1 MSYSID
7 TKVRLPQGN
16 TKFIPFALSTD
27 DVSSIDIELD
37 DATILWKLQDTRTRE
52 EVLSLDNEAV
62 SIRNRD
68 DANAKFE
75 IHLEPDATKE
85 IQPSDYREV
94 LTIVDSGGNRTTWT
108 GNTVIILEDG

>member
-7 TKVRLPQGN
+7 TKVRVPQGN
-16 TKFIPFALSTD
+16 TKFIPFSLTTD
-27 DVSSIDIELD
+27 DDSDIELD

-75 IHLEPDATKE
+75 IHLEPNATKE

-94 LTIVDSGGNRTTWT
+94 LTIVDVGGNRTTWT